1 MIVSIV
7 DYPKLL
13 TFRIQPIALV
23 SDIEKAFL
31 MKAVKEENR
40 DVIRFLW
47 VDDVQS
53 AEPKVVEYRFTRVV
67 FLVTSSPCLL
77 NATLHKHISSFERE
91 DPEFVSQNLCSLYVN
106 DLILSLEDVDKA
118 YRLYIKSRER
128 MTQGGFNLRKWLT
141 NSRLLVKK
149 IQGMESQKEI
159 SIQTERGNQ
168 FTEDDERFNIVMVGG
183 IEERDANTE

>member
-1 MIVSIV
+1 MIVSVV
-7 DYPKLL
+7 DHPKLL
-13 TFRIQPIALV
+13 TFRIQPIGLV
-23 SDIEKAFL
+23 ADIEKAFL
-31 MKAVKEENR
+31 MIAVKEEDR
-40 DVIRFLW
+40 DVLRFLW

-67 FLVTSSPCLL
+67 FVVTSSPFPL

-118 YRLYIKSRER
+118 YQLYIKSRER

-149 IQGMESQKEI
+149 IQAMESQKEI
-159 SIQTERGNQ
+159 SIQTVRGNQ
-168 FTEDDERFNIVMVGG
+168 FTEDDETFNIVMVGG
-183 IEERDANTE
+183 IEERDTNTE